1 MYTFIVITHVS
12 TMIASMALMSSA
24 IGLGVFG
31 KKAAVNIASAG
42 AGATVIGF
50 VSGLQLMLD
59 SPLTLKCAML
69 TSYLLA
75 VSVVYW
81 YGYGLGR
88 IERARFVRAAKN

>member
-1 MYTFIVITHVS
+1 MYTFLVVTHVT
-12 TMIASMALMSSA
+12 TMIASMAFMSGA
-24 IGLGVFG
+24 IGLGIFG
-31 KKAAVNIASAG
+31 KRIAVKVASVSMG
-42 AGATVIGF
+42 TTLVGF
-50 VSGLQLMLD
+50 GTGLLLTLD